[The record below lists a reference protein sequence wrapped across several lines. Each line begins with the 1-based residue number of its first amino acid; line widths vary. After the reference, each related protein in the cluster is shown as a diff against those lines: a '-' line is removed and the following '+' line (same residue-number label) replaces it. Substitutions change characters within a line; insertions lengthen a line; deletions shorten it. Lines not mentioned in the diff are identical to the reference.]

1 MSKQITM
8 SGFVSA
14 ECEARTLGDLR
25 ALVKWCDEYQVD
37 DRAGLDWGMG
47 KLYVELTGDQAVPA
61 EWIEC
66 GDHIPPNM
74 KYDLIIETHH
84 HGPETYEEAREE
96 ALERKPARFDW
107 PTKDR
112 YGDEA
117 RPE

>member
-1 MSKQITM
+1 MSSEIKM

-25 ALVKWCDEYQVD
+25 ALLKWCDEYNVAD
-37 DRAGLDWGMG
+37 DAGLDWGLG
-47 KLYVELTGDQAVPA
+47 RVYVNLTGEDAVLA

-66 GDHIPPNM
+66 GDHIPPVT
-74 KYDLIIETHH
+74 KYDLIINTHY

-96 ALERKPARFDW
+96 ALEKPAKYDW

-112 YGDEA
+112 YGDER